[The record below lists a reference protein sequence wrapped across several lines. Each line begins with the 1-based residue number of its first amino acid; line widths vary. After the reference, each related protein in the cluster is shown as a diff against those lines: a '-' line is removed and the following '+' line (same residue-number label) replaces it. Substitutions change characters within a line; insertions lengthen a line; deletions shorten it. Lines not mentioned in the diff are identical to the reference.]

1 MNLNRRSETLSAPSS
16 ATASASTGLMNTLV
30 RTLDKLIHP
39 LVLPLHLSEPDQT
52 QTHPSLIL
60 NLTQEFDLPI
70 LLNQYCHQQ
79 TSKPNLS
86 QQSILSPHHP
96 ELSPQRLGY
105 HIFIQVSTQS
115 QLSEVIINWQRLRSR
130 LNNSTHTSSNTH
142 HNPHN
147 FSNLHNQSDEHDYLL
162 LQQNNH
168 PGPGTVVPLLYQTH
182 DVNSRLLAVSTIN
195 AYARENAI
203 DTFSLINI
211 ITPHQIRKSFNP
223 SASLTPTSA
232 GFQFAFSPFHNTQS
246 YNSNSNSN
254 SNSNHPYHQQQQQHH
269 HSSPDSSRPLAG
281 LASPP
286 ISGDLSGT
294 LSIPSSPTTTRT
306 FQTNLNATN
315 QLNNG
320 SSLDLQNEFYNQ
332 NPPII
337 PLIIN
342 SEIYI
347 SDAMNEILISP
358 LLIVQ
363 DLLPILK
370 THRGRVVNVWDEGQ
384 VKFKK
389 RSVLERMFLPDV
401 SAYSTTTEGL
411 MGIISDGFEKI
422 CKTLSDEL
430 MLNKKKEKQQTVNRL
445 QSTSSQSSSLD
456 ILNYRYKDKDKKSFE
471 AIKRV
476 DDLKSNEA
484 ERQEE
489 VLELIKFFIET
500 NYPVKKYP
508 IETFDL
514 LKEFVF

>member
-30 RTLDKLIHP
+30 LIILRLFLLPVYDRLEPWISSFIHWSYHFIYLNLIRPKPIQVSSSTSPRNLTFPFYSINTVINRHP
-39 LVLPLHLSEPDQT
+39 SPISHNNRSLVLITQSSHLNGIP
-52 QTHPSLIL
+52 I
-60 NLTQEFDLPI
+60 DLA
-70 LLNQYCHQQ
+70 LKLA
-79 TSKPNLS
+79 S
-86 QQSILSPHHP
+86 
-96 ELSPQRLGY
+96 LGY

-147 FSNLHNQSDEHDYLL
+147 FSNLQSSSFNLYSHHHLSNQSDEHDYLL

-269 HSSPDSSRPLAG
+269 HRSSISSQSSPDSSRPLAG

-430 MLNKKKEKQQTVNRL
+430 MV
-445 QSTSSQSSSLD
+445 SHM
-456 ILNYRYKDKDKKSFE
+456 KSFTVS
-471 AIKRV
+471 ANK
-476 DDLKSNEA
+476 DLILYFY
-484 ERQEE
+484 
-489 VLELIKFFIET
+489 VILFFIFLLIK
-500 NYPVKKYP
+500 K
-508 IETFDL
+508 
-514 LKEFVF
+514 